1 LELAKAFQLS
11 SVKPK
16 RTVLFVLFASE
27 EQGLFGSKYFVEN
40 LKSNPDK
47 IIGMFNFDCIGYGD
61 SIQIGNGESSPKLR
75 EIARKIDKEK
85 SNLMVADTWNG
96 GGADATPFHKI
107 GIPCLYFVSKY
118 SYDHLHQPTDT
129 PETLNLELLEKIVK
143 LGYLTAREVAEG
155 NYKREVVIK

>member
-1 LELAKAFQLS
+1 
-11 SVKPK
+11 
-16 RTVLFVLFASE
+16 
-27 EQGLFGSKYFVEN
+27 
-40 LKSNPDK
+40 
-47 IIGMFNFDCIGYGD
+47 
-61 SIQIGNGESSPKLR
+61 QIGNGESSPKLR